1 MKIYRNHQLDEYNS
15 KELFNDIK
23 EIPFI
28 TSYIENLQSEKHKM
42 YVFSKY
48 RLESMVDDKYLLTV
62 NGITNTV
69 DMISNDTYSF
79 SYKGRTYTVRE
90 QDGMIYMLY
99 SLNFAIK
106 TLETLIQA
114 YHNKY
119 IIRLKTVE
127 FIELVSKIKES
138 QREKE
143 SMETMIKNPC
153 ITSDIKNKMKK
164 KYLSKQFI
172 NTILNNAIVI
182 EI

>member
-1 MKIYRNHQLDEYNS
+1 MKVYKDYQLDEYNEKLYS
-15 KELFNDIK
+15 EVR
-23 EIPFI
+23 ESPFI
-28 TSYIENLQSEKHKM
+28 TGYIENLQSEKHKM

-48 RLESMVDDKYLLTV
+48 RLESMIGNKYQLTV
-62 NGITNTV
+62 NGITNTI

-79 SYKGRTYTVRE
+79 SYKNRTYTVRE
-90 QDGMIYMLY
+90 QNGMIYMLY

-127 FIELVSKIKES
+127 FIEFVSKIKDS

-143 SMETMIKNPC
+143 SMEAMIKNPC
-153 ITSDIKNKMKK
+153 ITSDLKNKLKK